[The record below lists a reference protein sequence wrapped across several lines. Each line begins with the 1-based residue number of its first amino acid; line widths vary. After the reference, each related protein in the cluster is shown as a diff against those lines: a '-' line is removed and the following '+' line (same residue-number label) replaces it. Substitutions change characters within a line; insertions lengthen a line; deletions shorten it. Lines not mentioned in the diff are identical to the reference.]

1 MDPQLAA
8 EVRQLHAELQRTSAL
23 DGESRQ
29 LLESLALD
37 INALLN
43 ASATG
48 TTDPAQRR
56 AVADQLDAAAIRFE
70 VDHPALSSTMQRVI
84 DVLAKA
90 GF

>member
-1 MDPQLAA
+1 VDPQLAA

-29 LLESLALD
+29 LLESLVQD
-37 INALLN
+37 INGLLKT
-43 ASATG
+43 STG
-48 TTDPAQRR
+48 GSVDPAQRR
-56 AVADQLDAAAIRFE
+56 AVADQLDAAAVRFE
-70 VDHPALSSTMQRVI
+70 VDHPGLSSTMQRVI

>member
-8 EVRQLHAELQRTSAL
+8 EVRQLHAELQRTAKL

-29 LLESLALD
+29 LLESLVRD
-37 INALLN
+37 INGLLTS
-43 ASATG
+43 SATVEA
-48 TTDPAQRR
+48 DPEQRR
-56 AVADQLDAAAIRFE
+56 AIADQLDAAAVRFE
-70 VDHPALSSTMQRVI
+70 VDHPALSSILQRLL